1 MTTDTTRVLFVC
13 IGNICRSPTAEGVF
27 RAQVEKAGWGKLFT
41 MDSAGTS
48 GFHVGEPPDRR
59 AQKHALQRG
68 YNLSGLRARQIG
80 PMDFE
85 RFDLILCMEKSV
97 LDTVQKLQK
106 FARGGQAETA
116 LFLDYLPGHEGEN
129 VPDPYSRGEDT
140 FERVLDLVEEGS
152 DALLRSLLKKQGVLG
167 CGC

>member
-13 IGNICRSPTAEGVF
+13 IGNICRSPTAEAVF
-27 RAQVEKAGWGKLFT
+27 RAQVEKAGWSKLFT
-41 MDSAGTS
+41 ADSAGTS

-68 YNLSGLRARQIG
+68 YNLSSLRARQVG

-85 RFDLILCMEKSV
+85 RFDLILCMEQSV
-97 LDTVQKLQK
+97 LDTVHKLQK
-106 FARGGQAETA
+106 FARGGKAEA
-116 LFLDYLPGHEGEN
+116 RLFLDYLPGHEGKN
-129 VPDPYSRGEDT
+129 VPDPYSRGENT
-140 FERVLDLVEEGS
+140 FELVLDLVEQGS
-152 DALLRSLLKKQGVLG
+152 DALLRSLLKQQGVMS